1 MSGGLDSTL
10 ATKLVL
16 DQGIDVV
23 GLYLDSPFGCNE
35 NVVKVATHLN
45 IRLRIVPKGMDY
57 IDLVRDPK
65 YGYGKNMNP
74 CIDCRIY
81 MFIAARKV
89 MDEEGADFIVTGEV
103 LGQRP
108 MSQRR
113 DAIDIIDR
121 DSEMESLILRPLSA
135 KHMLPTRPELEGW
148 VDREKLLEISGRG
161 RGQQLEWAAALELK
175 EYAPPGGGCLLTDAN
190 FSARLSDVFQK
201 KEKPTMA
208 EFRLLRYGRHFD
220 LSGGAHVIV
229 GRNQEENG
237 KLWEESRVE
246 IEEGRMAFFQPLFS
260 GPVAVL
266 SRGFHPALL
275 DEVGQLIVRYGKKGL
290 GSDRVIEVRH
300 GETVSKLKVASLP
313 ATPPDALPMAPI
325 ESLQDGTLHV
335 RDVDVMEKQ
344 EERR

>member
-1 MSGGLDSTL
+1 MKKRKAISLMSGGLDSTL

-16 DQGIDVV
+16 DQGIDVI

-35 NVVKVATHLN
+35 NVVKVAKHLN
-45 IRLRIVPKGMDY
+45 IPLRIVPKGMDY

-113 DAIDIIDR
+113 DAMEIIDR

-135 KHMLPTRPELEGW
+135 KNMLPTLPELEGW

-161 RGQQLEWAAALELK
+161 RGQQMEWAAALELK
-175 EYAPPGGGCLLTDAN
+175 EYAAPGGGCLLTDAN
-190 FSARLSDVFQK
+190 FSGRLSELFQK
-201 KEKPTMA
+201 KENPTMV

-229 GRNQEENG
+229 GRDQEENG
-237 KLWEESRVE
+237 KLREESQQEVDA
-246 IEEGRMAFFQPLFS
+246 GRMAFFQPLFS

-266 SRGFHPALL
+266 SGGFTPALFE
-275 DEVGQLIVRYGKKGL
+275 EVGKIILRYGKKGL
-290 GSDRVIEVRH
+290 DPEQTIEVRR
-300 GETVSKLKVASLP
+300 GETASQLKVHSLSIP
-313 ATPPDALPMAPI
+313 SPDELPMAPL
-325 ESLQDGTLHV
+325 ESVL
-335 RDVDVMEKQ
+335 EKS
-344 EERR
+344 

>member
-16 DQGIDVV
+16 DQGIDVI

-35 NVVKVATHLN
+35 NVVKVAAHLN
-45 IRLRIVPKGMDY
+45 VPLRIVPKGMDY

-113 DAIDIIDR
+113 DAMELIDR

-135 KHMLPTRPELEGW
+135 KNMPPSKPELEGW
-148 VDREKLLEISGRG
+148 IDREKLMEISGRG

-190 FSARLSDVFQK
+190 FSARLSEFFEK
-201 KEKPTMA
+201 KKNPSMA
-208 EFRLLRYGRHFD
+208 EYRLLRYGRHFD
-220 LSGGAHVIV
+220 LSNGAHVIL
-229 GRNQEENG
+229 GRDREENE
-237 KLWEESRVE
+237 KLREESRAEVE
-246 IEEGRMAFFQPLFS
+246 AGRMVFFQPLFS

-266 SRGFHPALL
+266 SGGINPALF
-275 DEVGQLIVRYGKKGL
+275 DEVAALIVRYGKKGPDPERL
-290 GSDRVIEVRH
+290 IEVRQ
-300 GETVSKLKVASLP
+300 GEAVSQLKVSAQASSS
-313 ATPPDALPMAPI
+313 DELPMA
-325 ESLQDGTLHV
+325 SL
-335 RDVDVMEKQ
+335 
-344 EERR
+344 ERL